1 MKKKILDSVSYM
13 IIVVTLLLI
22 VVFQNNGQVMLFIG
36 AGGILLYGL
45 VSCLQLNKYGTLF
58 LGCGG
63 SLLITMILYTTGYF
77 DKLDS
82 ITFMITLS
90 MMLISVISLIFMYFD
105 DKNILKKYTLIVE
118 GEVIDLEKNPNTK
131 KDYYRPVYIYN
142 VDDMGYEVVPPY
154 YFSKNIPKIGDT
166 LKIYVNP
173 QEHGEVYFPKDLL
186 TKIKLWG
193 AGIGMFIISFVILI
207 TLFF

>member
-1 MKKKILDSVSYM
+1 MKKKILDNISY
-13 IIVVTLLLI
+13 IVVVVTLLLI
-22 VVFQNNGQVMLFIG
+22 VVYQNNGQAMLFIG
-36 AGGILLYGL
+36 AGGIFLYGL

-58 LGCGG
+58 LGGG
-63 SLLITMILYTTGYF
+63 LSLFITMILYTVGYF

-90 MMLISVISLIFMYFD
+90 MMLISVISLVIMYFD
-105 DKNILKKYTLIVE
+105 DKSILKKYTLIVE
-118 GEVIDLEKNPNTK
+118 GEVIDLERNPNTK
-131 KDYYRPVYIYN
+131 KDYYRPVYVYN
-142 VDDMGYEVVPPY
+142 VDDMDYEVVPPY
-154 YFSKNIPKIGDT
+154 YFSKNLPKIGDT

-173 QEHGEVYFPKDLL
+173 DVYGEVYFPKDLL

-193 AGIGMFIISFVILI
+193 AGIGMFVISFIIMI